1 MCPHLR
7 LRALVMGWKSLEIS
21 HFEKLLVMLIAPADV
36 GRDGA
41 IRSLAAASGISRA
54 RGGRIS
60 RRVVDEHN
68 AAHRGGR
75 R

>member
-1 MCPHLR
+1 MCPHLG

-41 IRSLAAASGISRA
+41 IRSLAAASGISLA

-60 RRVVDEHN
+60 RRVISERN
-68 AAHRGGR
+68 APHRGGR